1 MVKYTTQFYICFKI
15 DYILRGGKI
24 KMRDEYLEE
33 RENME
38 NEYEVDDE
46 MNPEMQGFMQG
57 WRDAGDYNKEDKS
70 DLFSDEEE

>member
-1 MVKYTTQFYICFKI
+1 
-15 DYILRGGKI
+15 
-24 KMRDEYLEE
+24 MRDEYLEE